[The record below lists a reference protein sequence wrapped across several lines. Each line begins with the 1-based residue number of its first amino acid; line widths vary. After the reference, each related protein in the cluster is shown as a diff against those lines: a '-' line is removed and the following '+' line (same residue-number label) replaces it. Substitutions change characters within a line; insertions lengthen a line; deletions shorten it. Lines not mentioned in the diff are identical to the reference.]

1 MIWLTLAN
9 GLPMGSWKAKMG
21 QEGSCKVC
29 NARALET
36 TKQDFSSCETLEG
49 MWEKVNLL

>member
-1 MIWLTLAN
+1 
-9 GLPMGSWKAKMG
+9 MG

-36 TKQDFSSCETLEG
+36 TEHTFSSCETLEG
-49 MWEKVNLL
+49 MWEKVKLCQRKAGLSTRLESW

>member
-1 MIWLTLAN
+1 MIWLTLAFWWEV
-9 GLPMGSWKAKMG
+9 GELIKMG

-36 TKQDFSSCETLEG
+36 IKQAFSSYETLEG
-49 MWEKVNLL
+49 M

>member
-1 MIWLTLAN
+1 
-9 GLPMGSWKAKMG
+9 MG

-36 TKQDFSSCETLEG
+36 IEHTFCSCEALEG
-49 MWEKVNLL
+49 MWEKVKFCRREACPSTRLESW

>member
-1 MIWLTLAN
+1 
-9 GLPMGSWKAKMG
+9 MG

-36 TKQDFSSCETLEG
+36 IEQAFSSCQTLEG
-49 MWEKVNLL
+49 MWEKVRLLQRKVGPST